1 MIGQRS
7 SDQKWVFLDFKIF
20 IPILSLK
27 FTQKIEKL
35 REENRDLQKKLDDVR
50 KESRLEAKTL
60 SEASNIKQVL
70 REKQHYQELSE
81 DLKVDIQKLKNQ
93 MNEKTRYHSTSSSN
107 NDLTRMLE
115 KENQELKAEIRV
127 LQQESRQMRQRSW
140 SRSSAINSSTA
151 SALEQGHETQEE
163 RRLKAENSLLVN
175 RLRDLTDEC
184 RNMQK
189 QR

>member
-1 MIGQRS
+1 LIPNR
-7 SDQKWVFLDFKIF
+7 L
-20 IPILSLK
+20 IPIFSLK

-107 NDLTRMLE
+107 NNNDLTRMLE

-140 SRSSAINSSTA
+140 SRSSALNSSTA
-151 SALEQGHETQEE
+151 SAQGHETQEE

>member
-1 MIGQRS
+1 
-7 SDQKWVFLDFKIF
+7 
-20 IPILSLK
+20 
-27 FTQKIEKL
+27 
-35 REENRDLQKKLDDVR
+35 
-50 KESRLEAKTL
+50 LEAKTL

-115 KENQELKAEIRV
+115 KENQELKSEIRV
-127 LQQESRQMRQRSW
+127 LQQESRQIRQRSW

-151 SALEQGHETQEE
+151 SAQGHETSEE